1 MPHKQFHEAGMRMLI
16 FQWRDLRLSE
26 VERFACGSSADKSG
40 SQDKSPVLTL
50 QSRGLA
56 SFPPCPYN

>member
-1 MPHKQFHEAGMRMLI
+1 MRMLI

-26 VERFACGSSADKSG
+26 VEQFACGSSADKSG
-40 SQDKSPVLTL
+40 SQDKGPVLTL